1 MERQVFKMDSASI
14 ILYQIVV
21 MFLLILLGFVL
32 YRAKVFT
39 RKGCNQLSNFVLMA
53 VLPAVIFNA
62 FQKEFRPELVHGLL
76 IAFAMAVISHI
87 VFIALGMI
95 FCGKRR
101 GENSSVEIFSVT
113 YSNCAFLG
121 IPLIDAVYGT
131 DGIFYLTAYIAVF
144 NLLSWTH
151 GVMILTDRVTVK
163 SAVNALKAP
172 AVIATFAGLLFFFLR
187 IPLPDIIAQPI
198 GYIASLNTP
207 LAMIISGITIAR
219 SDLKKA
225 LTNGGVYLTAA
236 LKLLAGPIIIMLL
249 LKPFGADPV
258 IADTMLISAACPT
271 AASAIM
277 FSARYGK
284 NSVYASEIFAVST
297 LLSAVTMPLVMLVS
311 GYVL

>member
-1 MERQVFKMDSASI
+1 MDSASI
-14 ILYQIVV
+14 ILYQIVI
-21 MFLLILLGFVL
+21 MFILIALGFVL
-32 YRAKVFT
+32 YKKKVFT

-62 FQKEFRPELVHGLL
+62 FQKELRPELVSGLL
-76 IAFAMAVISHI
+76 TAFAMAAISHI
-87 VFIALGMI
+87 VFIVLGMV

-121 IPLIDAVYGT
+121 IPLISAIYGT

-151 GVMILTDRVTVK
+151 GVMILTDRVTLK
-163 SAVNALKAP
+163 SAVNALKVP
-172 AVIATFAGLLFFFLR
+172 AVIATIAGLVFFFLR
-187 IPLPDIIAQPI
+187 IPLPDIVVKPVE
-198 GYIASLNTP
+198 YVASLNTP

-219 SDLKKA
+219 SNLKAAVKK
-225 LTNGGVYLTAA
+225 GGVYLTAA
-236 LKLLAGPIIIMLL
+236 LKLLVGPLIIMLL

-258 IADTMLISAACPT
+258 VADTILISAACPT

-297 LLSAVTMPLVMLVS
+297 LLSAVTMPLIILIS
-311 GYVL
+311 GYFL

>member
-1 MERQVFKMDSASI
+1 MNSASI
-14 ILYQIVV
+14 ILYQIVI
-21 MFLLILLGFVL
+21 MFILILLGFFL
-32 YRAKVFT
+32 YKKKIFT

-62 FQKEFRPELVHGLL
+62 FQKELRPELVSGLL
-76 IAFAMAVISHI
+76 TAFAMAVISHI
-87 VFIALGMI
+87 VFIALGMV

-121 IPLIDAVYGT
+121 IPLISAIYGT

-151 GVMILTDRVTVK
+151 GVMILTDRVTLK
-163 SAVNALKAP
+163 SAVNALKVP
-172 AVIATFAGLLFFFLR
+172 AVIATIAGLVFFFLR
-187 IPLPDIIAQPI
+187 IPLPDIVAKPVE
-198 GYIASLNTP
+198 YVASLNTP

-219 SDLKKA
+219 SNLKAAVKK
-225 LTNGGVYLTAA
+225 GGVYLTAA
-236 LKLLAGPIIIMLL
+236 LKLLVGPLIIMLL

-258 IADTMLISAACPT
+258 VADTILISAACPT

-297 LLSAVTMPLVMLVS
+297 LLSAVTMPLIILIS
-311 GYVL
+311 GYFL

>member
-1 MERQVFKMDSASI
+1 MNSASI
-14 ILYQIVV
+14 ILYQIVI
-21 MFLLILLGFVL
+21 MFILILLGFVL
-32 YRAKVFT
+32 YRTKVFT

-53 VLPAVIFNA
+53 VLPAVIFDA
-62 FQKEFRPELVHGLL
+62 FQKGLQPELVSGLL
-76 IAFAMAVISHI
+76 VAFAMAVISHI
-87 VFIALGMI
+87 VFIVLGMV

-101 GENSSVEIFSVT
+101 RENSSVEIFSVT

-151 GVMILTDRVTVK
+151 GVMILTDRVSFK
-163 SAVNALKAP
+163 SAAKALKVP
-172 AVIATFAGLLFFFLR
+172 AVIATIFGLLFFFLR
-187 IPLPDIIAQPI
+187 IPLPDIVAKPVK
-198 GYIASLNTP
+198 YIASLNTP

-219 SDLKKA
+219 SNLKAAVKK
-225 LTNGGVYLTAA
+225 GGVYLTAA

-258 IADTMLISAACPT
+258 IADTILISAACPT

-297 LLSAVTMPLVMLVS
+297 FLSAVTMPLIILIS
-311 GYVL
+311 GHVL

>member
-1 MERQVFKMDSASI
+1 MF
-14 ILYQIVV
+14 ILIA
-21 MFLLILLGFVL
+21 LGFVL
-32 YRAKVFT
+32 YKKKVFT

-62 FQKEFRPELVHGLL
+62 FQKEFRPELVSGLL
-76 IAFAMAVISHI
+76 TAFAMAAISHV
-87 VFIALGMI
+87 VFIVLGMV

-121 IPLIDAVYGT
+121 IPLISAIYGT

-151 GVMILTDRVTVK
+151 GVMILTDRVSLK
-163 SAVNALKAP
+163 SAVNALKVP
-172 AVIATFAGLLFFFLR
+172 AVIATVAGLVFFFLR
-187 IPLPDIIAQPI
+187 IPLPDIIAKPVE
-198 GYIASLNTP
+198 YVASLNTP

-219 SDLKKA
+219 SNLKAAVKK
-225 LTNGGVYLTAA
+225 GGVYLTAA
-236 LKLLAGPIIIMLL
+236 LKLLVGPLIIMLL

-258 IADTMLISAACPT
+258 IADTILISAACPT

-297 LLSAVTMPLVMLVS
+297 LLSAATMPLIILIS
-311 GYVL
+311 GYFL

>member
-1 MERQVFKMDSASI
+1 MNSASI
-14 ILYQIVV
+14 ILYQIVI
-21 MFLLILLGFVL
+21 MFILIALGFVL
-32 YRAKVFT
+32 YKKKVFT

-62 FQKEFRPELVHGLL
+62 FQKEFRPELVSGLL
-76 IAFAMAVISHI
+76 TAFAMAAISHV
-87 VFIALGMI
+87 VFIVLGMV

-121 IPLIDAVYGT
+121 IPLISAIYGT

-151 GVMILTDRVTVK
+151 GVMILTDRVALK
-163 SAVNALKAP
+163 SAVNALKVP
-172 AVIATFAGLLFFFLR
+172 AVIATIAGLVFFFLR
-187 IPLPDIIAQPI
+187 IPLPDIIAKPVE
-198 GYIASLNTP
+198 YVASLNTP

-219 SDLKKA
+219 SNLKAAVKK
-225 LTNGGVYLTAA
+225 GGVYLTAA
-236 LKLLAGPIIIMLL
+236 LKLLVGPLIIMLL

-258 IADTMLISAACPT
+258 IADTILISAACPT

-297 LLSAVTMPLVMLVS
+297 LLSAATMPLIILIS
-311 GYVL
+311 GYFL

>member
-1 MERQVFKMDSASI
+1 MDSASI
-14 ILYQIVV
+14 ILYQVV
-21 MFLLILLGFVL
+21 IMFILILLGFVL
-32 YRAKVFT
+32 YKKKIFT

-53 VLPAVIFNA
+53 VLPAVIFDA
-62 FQKEFRPELVHGLL
+62 FQKEFRPELVKGLL
-76 IAFAMAVISHI
+76 TAFAMAAISHV
-87 VFIALGMI
+87 VFIALGMA

-151 GVMILTDRVTVK
+151 GVMILTDRVSFK
-163 SAVNALKAP
+163 SAVKALKVP
-172 AVIATFAGLLFFFLR
+172 AVIAAILGLAFFFLR
-187 IPLPDIIAQPI
+187 IPLPGIVAKPVK
-198 GYIASLNTP
+198 YVASLNTP

-219 SDLKKA
+219 SNLKAAVKK
-225 LTNGGVYLTAA
+225 GGVYLTAV
-236 LKLLAGPIIIMLL
+236 LKLLVGPLIIMLL
-249 LKPFGADPV
+249 LKPFGADPI
-258 IADTMLISAACPT
+258 IADTILISAACPT

-277 FSARYGK
+277 FSARYGR

-297 LLSAVTMPLVMLVS
+297 LLSAATMPLVIFLS

>member
-1 MERQVFKMDSASI
+1 
-14 ILYQIVV
+14 
-21 MFLLILLGFVL
+21 
-32 YRAKVFT
+32 
-39 RKGCNQLSNFVLMA
+39 MA

-62 FQKEFRPELVHGLL
+62 FQKEFRPELVSGLL
-76 IAFAMAVISHI
+76 TAFAMAAISHI
-87 VFIALGMI
+87 VFIVLGMV

-121 IPLIDAVYGT
+121 IPLISAIYGT

-151 GVMILTDRVTVK
+151 GVMILTDRVTLK
-163 SAVNALKAP
+163 SAVNALKVP
-172 AVIATFAGLLFFFLR
+172 AVIATIAGLVFFFLR
-187 IPLPDIIAQPI
+187 IPLPDIIAQPV

-219 SDLKKA
+219 SNLKAAVKK
-225 LTNGGVYLTAA
+225 GGVYLTAA
-236 LKLLAGPIIIMLL
+236 LKLLIGPLIIMLL

-258 IADTMLISAACPT
+258 IADTILISAACPT

-297 LLSAVTMPLVMLVS
+297 LLSAATMPLIILIS
-311 GYVL
+311 GYFL

>member
-1 MERQVFKMDSASI
+1 MNSASI
-14 ILYQIVV
+14 VLYQIVV
-21 MFLLILLGFVL
+21 MFFLILLGFVL
-32 YRAKVFT
+32 YKAKIFT

-53 VLPAVIFNA
+53 VLPAVIFDA
-62 FQKEFRPELVHGLL
+62 FQKEFRPELVRGLL
-76 IAFAMAVISHI
+76 VAFAMAIISHI
-87 VFIALGMI
+87 VFIVLGII
-95 FCGKRR
+95 FCGKSR
-101 GENSSVEIFSVT
+101 GENSSVERFAVT

-151 GVMILTDRVTVK
+151 GVMILTERVTVK

-172 AVIATFAGLLFFFLR
+172 AVIATFAGLVFFFLQ
-187 IPLPDIIAQPI
+187 ITLPDIIAQPVK
-198 GYIASLNTP
+198 YIASLNTP

-219 SDLKKA
+219 SNLKAAFKKS
-225 LTNGGVYLTAA
+225 GIYLTAA

-249 LKPFGADPV
+249 LKPFGAEPV
-258 IADTMLISAACPT
+258 IADTILISAACPT

-297 LLSAVTMPLVMLVS
+297 ILSAVTMPLIILIS
-311 GYVL
+311 GYFL

>member
-1 MERQVFKMDSASI
+1 MNSASI
-14 ILYQIVV
+14 ILYQIVI
-21 MFLLILLGFVL
+21 MFILILLGFFL
-32 YRAKVFT
+32 YKKKIFT

-62 FQKEFRPELVHGLL
+62 FQKEFRPELVSGLL
-76 IAFAMAVISHI
+76 IAFALAVISHI
-87 VFIALGMI
+87 VVIVLGMV

-151 GVMILTDRVTVK
+151 GVMILTDKVTLK
-163 SAVNALKAP
+163 SAVKALKVP
-172 AVIATFAGLLFFFLR
+172 AVIATIAGLVFFFLQ
-187 IPLPDIIAQPI
+187 IPLPGIIAKPVE
-198 GYIASLNTP
+198 YVASLNTP

-219 SDLKKA
+219 SSLKAAVKK
-225 LTNGGVYLTAA
+225 GGVYLTAA
-236 LKLLAGPIIIMLL
+236 LKLLAGPLIIMLL

-258 IADTMLISAACPT
+258 IADTILISAACPT

-297 LLSAVTMPLVMLVS
+297 LLSAVTMPLIILIS

>member
-1 MERQVFKMDSASI
+1 MKSAGI
-14 ILYQIVV
+14 ILYQIVI
-21 MFLLILLGFVL
+21 MFILILLGYFL
-32 YRAKVFT
+32 YKKKIFT
-39 RKGCNQLSNFVLMA
+39 RKGCNQLSSFVLMA
-53 VLPAVIFNA
+53 VLPAVIFDA
-62 FQKEFRPELVHGLL
+62 FQKELRPELVKGLL
-76 IAFAMAVISHI
+76 TAFAMAVISHV

-121 IPLIDAVYGT
+121 IPLISAIYGT

-151 GVMILTDRVTVK
+151 GVMILTDRVTLK

-172 AVIATFAGLLFFFLR
+172 AVIATVAGLIFFFLR
-187 IPLPDIIAQPI
+187 IPLPDIIGQPI
-198 GYIASLNTP
+198 KYMASLNTP
-207 LAMIISGITIAR
+207 LAMIISGVTIAR
-219 SDLKKA
+219 SDLKAAFKK
-225 LTNGGVYLTAA
+225 GGIYLTAV
-236 LKLLAGPIIIMLL
+236 LKLLAGPLIIMLL

-258 IADTMLISAACPT
+258 IADTILISAACPT

-277 FSARYGK
+277 FSARYGRD
-284 NSVYASEIFAVST
+284 SVYAAEIFAVST
-297 LLSAVTMPLVMLVS
+297 IFSAVTMPLIMLVS